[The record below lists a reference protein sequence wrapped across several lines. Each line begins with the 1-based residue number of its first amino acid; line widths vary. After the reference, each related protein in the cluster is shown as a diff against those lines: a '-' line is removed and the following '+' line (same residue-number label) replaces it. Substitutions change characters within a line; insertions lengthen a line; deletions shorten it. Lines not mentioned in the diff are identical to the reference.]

1 MINVGING
9 FGRIGRAIFR
19 KNLKSNIF
27 RVVAINDT
35 NPSVENLIYMLKYD
49 STYGVLN
56 EDIKNEDGL
65 LKINNNSISMY
76 NNRIISDTPWEKH
89 NVDIIIDASGIH
101 ENLNYKSE
109 LKQKGIKHQIVTN
122 TPDSK
127 KVDKYV
133 IIGINENSINDESF
147 LISSSI
153 CDATAIAPITKLV
166 ENIS

>member
-56 EDIKNEDGL
+56 EDIKNEC
-65 LKINNNSISMY
+65 INI
-76 NNRIISDTPWEKH
+76 
-89 NVDIIIDASGIH
+89 
-101 ENLNYKSE
+101 
-109 LKQKGIKHQIVTN
+109 
-122 TPDSK
+122 
-127 KVDKYV
+127 
-133 IIGINENSINDESF
+133 F
-147 LISSSI
+147 SSI
-153 CDATAIAPITKLV
+153 GYKKDIFKFIPNCFDTTIFSPNKETYCRF
-166 ENIS
+166 S